1 MVESDN
7 KEQEGGLGQSSIA
20 SNLPI
25 SGYNIFTQGG
35 QLITKEQR
43 KGKRE
48 SVRSQIA
55 LNFILGFFLI
65 IFMAMCIGWYFSFT
79 TNQFKDMLVTIS
91 GILGG
96 PLGFIIGFYFKGN
109 TEE

>member
-1 MVESDN
+1 MAEDN
-7 KEQEGGLGQSSIA
+7 NSGQTPQGGETPGMTSSIGV
-20 SNLPI
+20 NL
-25 SGYNIFTQGG
+25 YQHGG

-48 SVRSQIA
+48 NVRSQIA

-65 IFMAMCIGWYFSFT
+65 LFMAMCIGWYFSFT
-79 TNQFKDMLVTIS
+79 TEQFKDMLVTIS

-96 PLGFIIGFYFKGN
+96 PLGFIIGFYFKDTTN
-109 TEE
+109 E